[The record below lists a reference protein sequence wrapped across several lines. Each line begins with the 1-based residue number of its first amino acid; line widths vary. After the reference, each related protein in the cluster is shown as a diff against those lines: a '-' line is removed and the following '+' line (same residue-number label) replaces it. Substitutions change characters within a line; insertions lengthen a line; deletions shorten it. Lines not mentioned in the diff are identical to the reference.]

1 MTVDGRRRENVETKL
16 VRDNVRPIDVCVENG
31 ASNAPIEAGQC
42 TEDLICG
49 PSSLKG
55 VNDILQRAPPSE
67 SR

>member
-1 MTVDGRRRENVETKL
+1 METKL
-16 VRDNVRPIDVCVENG
+16 VRENVRSIDVFVCVCVFVENG
-31 ASNAPIEAGQC
+31 ASNVATEAGQC

>member
-1 MTVDGRRRENVETKL
+1 METKL
-16 VRDNVRPIDVCVENG
+16 VRENVRSIDVFVCVENG
-31 ASNAPIEAGQC
+31 ASNVPTEAGQC

-55 VNDILQRAPPSE
+55 VNDILQRATPSE

>member
-1 MTVDGRRRENVETKL
+1 METKL
-16 VRDNVRPIDVCVENG
+16 VRENVRSIDVFVFVENG
-31 ASNAPIEAGQC
+31 ASNVPIESGQC

-55 VNDILQRAPPSE
+55 VNDILQRATPSE